1 MMVDY
6 FMQHSAQKMKGQA
19 KAIVVTSSRANAI
32 LFHQAI
38 TRRLKEKYNGE
49 VKALVAFSGEVEIN
63 GNKYTEEKINGFGIK
78 DNGIAVEFKQPNQ
91 RFLVVADKFQT
102 GFDQPLLHTMFVDRK
117 LGGVQCIQ
125 TLSRLNRCHPDK
137 QDTLIIDFV
146 NKHEDIKAAFEDYY
160 DATWLQGNYNPSNIY
175 EYKNDI
181 ERRKLFTQSDV
192 DKVVTLLLCGD
203 EQQIVGIPSILG
215 QLVNEYVKPLPE
227 EEQELIRKEVNRYIR
242 QYGLLAQLMK
252 FLDPDLERFYM
263 FCKLYYKYLPYT
275 KETLP
280 LDILEKIDLDKYRI
294 QLAEQGCITL
304 EGEGGKLTPPSTASI
319 SGGEKEFDN
328 LDHLIHMINEPYE
341 GFLNENDQ
349 IILELLRQLRNDPN
363 VKQAFSAEN
372 SHSSLLKMV
381 EKEFNKKVATQLGK
395 YINLK
400 KLLNSNQ
407 AFNEEFLNMLVTFLG
422 QSFHTGKV
430 LEYNEELLKD
440 VMFEKLEDTFSE
452 LCGHGYRELEE
463 VLDCLFAILKTH
475 TVKNLDG
482 LNTMIPNQL
491 NKFYRGENEPV
502 DLKVIFG
509 ALLPKY
515 EAFLRKLYYLK
526 EGELFVSTKGTDG
539 WVAIVKTFH
548 EIDNLY
554 YNHGKNPKL
563 NTFETYYKCI
573 SKWRNENVHL
583 APELPDAEVAPAIHM
598 VVSMYIYAVMVS
610 ITDLE
615 MAGCELDN
623 SGVTAPD
630 VCPSTPIIPYKMTTM
645 ADLGRDDSK
654 DQKVADHPIDK
665 MNEAEKM
672 DLLKRSILKA
682 QSYTPLFT
690 KKRHWISIYKMAAH
704 KNIIIDG
711 DYAHFVQRIGMMD
724 LKNMPSGLSENY
736 LSRMNKGVFADDL
749 SEWTSIGLSGIKL
762 SEFTD
767 IKETAEKFGK
777 IIDEIN
783 YKE

>member
-1 MMVDY
+1 M
-6 FMQHSAQKMKGQA
+6 
-19 KAIVVTSSRANAI
+19 
-32 LFHQAI
+32 
-38 TRRLKEKYNGE
+38 
-49 VKALVAFSGEVEIN
+49 
-63 GNKYTEEKINGFGIK
+63 
-78 DNGIAVEFKQPNQ
+78 
-91 RFLVVADKFQT
+91 
-102 GFDQPLLHTMFVDRK
+102 
-117 LGGVQCIQ
+117 
-125 TLSRLNRCHPDK
+125 
-137 QDTLIIDFV
+137 
-146 NKHEDIKAAFEDYY
+146 
-160 DATWLQGNYNPSNIY
+160 
-175 EYKNDI
+175 
-181 ERRKLFTQSDV
+181 
-192 DKVVTLLLCGD
+192 
-203 EQQIVGIPSILG
+203 
-215 QLVNEYVKPLPE
+215 
-227 EEQELIRKEVNRYIR
+227 
-242 QYGLLAQLMK
+242 
-252 FLDPDLERFYM
+252 
-263 FCKLYYKYLPYT
+263 
-275 KETLP
+275 
-280 LDILEKIDLDKYRI
+280 EKIDLDKYRI

>member
-1 MMVDY
+1 M
-6 FMQHSAQKMKGQA
+6 
-19 KAIVVTSSRANAI
+19 
-32 LFHQAI
+32 
-38 TRRLKEKYNGE
+38 
-49 VKALVAFSGEVEIN
+49 AFSGEVEIN

-146 NKHEDIKAAFEDYY
+146 NKHEDIKAAFEPYY
-160 DATWLQGNYNPSNIY
+160 DTTWLQGDYNPSNIY

-181 ERRKLFTQSDV
+181 ERRKLFTQNDI

-203 EQQIVGIPSILG
+203 EQQIAGIPSILG

-304 EGEGGKLTPPSTASI
+304 EGEDGELTPPSTAGI
-319 SGGEKEFDN
+319 SGGEKEFDH
-328 LDHLIHMINEPYE
+328 LDHLIHMMNEPYE

-363 VKQAFSAEN
+363 IKQAFSAEN
-372 SHSSLLKMV
+372 SRSSLLKMV

-422 QSFHTGKV
+422 QSFHTSNV

-502 DLKVIFG
+502 DLKVIFA

-526 EGELFVSTKGTDG
+526 EGEQFMSTKGADG

-573 SKWRNENVHL
+573 SKWRNENVHH

-623 SGVTAPD
+623 SGVTVPVMYPSAPAASYEMD
-630 VCPSTPIIPYKMTTM
+630 TYS
-645 ADLGRDDSK
+645 RDNSEEDEPV
-654 DQKVADHPIDK
+654 QKVAECPINK
-665 MNEAEKM
+665 MNEEEKM

-690 KKRHWISIYKMAAH
+690 KKRHWMSIYKMAAH

-711 DYAHFVQRIGMMD
+711 DYAYFVQRIGMMD
-724 LKNMPSGLSENY
+724 LKNMPDGLSANY
-736 LSRMNKGVFADDL
+736 LDRMNKGVFADDL
-749 SEWTSIGLSGIKL
+749 SEWTSTGLSGMKR

-767 IKETAEKFGK
+767 IKETAEKFGE
-777 IIDEIN
+777 IIDETRHN
-783 YKE
+783 E

>member
-1 MMVDY
+1 M
-6 FMQHSAQKMKGQA
+6 
-19 KAIVVTSSRANAI
+19 
-32 LFHQAI
+32 
-38 TRRLKEKYNGE
+38 
-49 VKALVAFSGEVEIN
+49 
-63 GNKYTEEKINGFGIK
+63 
-78 DNGIAVEFKQPNQ
+78 
-91 RFLVVADKFQT
+91 
-102 GFDQPLLHTMFVDRK
+102 
-117 LGGVQCIQ
+117 
-125 TLSRLNRCHPDK
+125 
-137 QDTLIIDFV
+137 
-146 NKHEDIKAAFEDYY
+146 
-160 DATWLQGNYNPSNIY
+160 
-175 EYKNDI
+175 
-181 ERRKLFTQSDV
+181 
-192 DKVVTLLLCGD
+192 
-203 EQQIVGIPSILG
+203 
-215 QLVNEYVKPLPE
+215 
-227 EEQELIRKEVNRYIR
+227 
-242 QYGLLAQLMK
+242 
-252 FLDPDLERFYM
+252 
-263 FCKLYYKYLPYT
+263 
-275 KETLP
+275 P

-526 EGELFVSTKGTDG
+526 EGELFVSTKGDG

-736 LSRMNKGVFADDL
+736 LSRMNKGVFADDP

>member
-1 MMVDY
+1 
-6 FMQHSAQKMKGQA
+6 
-19 KAIVVTSSRANAI
+19 
-32 LFHQAI
+32 
-38 TRRLKEKYNGE
+38 
-49 VKALVAFSGEVEIN
+49 
-63 GNKYTEEKINGFGIK
+63 
-78 DNGIAVEFKQPNQ
+78 
-91 RFLVVADKFQT
+91 
-102 GFDQPLLHTMFVDRK
+102 
-117 LGGVQCIQ
+117 
-125 TLSRLNRCHPDK
+125 
-137 QDTLIIDFV
+137 
-146 NKHEDIKAAFEDYY
+146 
-160 DATWLQGNYNPSNIY
+160 
-175 EYKNDI
+175 
-181 ERRKLFTQSDV
+181 
-192 DKVVTLLLCGD
+192 
-203 EQQIVGIPSILG
+203 
-215 QLVNEYVKPLPE
+215 
-227 EEQELIRKEVNRYIR
+227 
-242 QYGLLAQLMK
+242 MK

-304 EGEGGKLTPPSTASI
+304 EGEDGELTPPSTAGI
-319 SGGEKEFDN
+319 SGGEKEFDH
-328 LDHLIHMINEPYE
+328 LDHLIHMMNEPYE

-363 VKQAFSAEN
+363 IKQAFSAEN
-372 SHSSLLKMV
+372 SRSSLLKMV

-422 QSFHTGKV
+422 QSFHTSNV

-502 DLKVIFG
+502 DLKVIFA

-526 EGELFVSTKGTDG
+526 EGEQFMSTKGADG

-573 SKWRNENVHL
+573 SKWRNENVHH

-623 SGVTAPD
+623 SGVTVPVMYPSAPAASYEMD
-630 VCPSTPIIPYKMTTM
+630 TYSRDNSEEDACGTP
-645 ADLGRDDSK
+645 
-654 DQKVADHPIDK
+654 
-665 MNEAEKM
+665 
-672 DLLKRSILKA
+672 
-682 QSYTPLFT
+682 
-690 KKRHWISIYKMAAH
+690 
-704 KNIIIDG
+704 
-711 DYAHFVQRIGMMD
+711 
-724 LKNMPSGLSENY
+724 
-736 LSRMNKGVFADDL
+736 
-749 SEWTSIGLSGIKL
+749 
-762 SEFTD
+762 
-767 IKETAEKFGK
+767 
-777 IIDEIN
+777 
-783 YKE
+783 